1 MTDSDTEMG
10 FDPATLLQMDMEDA
24 GSECS
29 AGVNISGD
37 VDIGNESDS
46 ATSDHQT
53 PTKNDKEV
61 KLKSFEDE
69 KQYITLM
76 ELANGV
82 QREEMECRNT
92 HFNLIKSN
100 WRQIIARSYSHCTM
114 CDEHIP
120 IIVNKHHLFV
130 GHPILKTLVCKDCFK
145 FYGDGN
151 FDRGDDGVDL
161 YCRWCAE
168 GGTLFCC
175 SNCPNVFCK
184 KCVRQNLG
192 IAEMKKVND
201 ASSWSCYVCEPK
213 QLWGYRG
220 MFATIS
226 QLLTDF
232 RTGNV
237 LIPDSEKDTD
247 LAGCCTFSQDKKQL
261 VKSNKL
267 LNQYCPGVVIPQV
280 KIKMGPPPRVKSP
293 LVVIPNYSNQSRV
306 EEEEPGSQVSDF
318 FANGHF
324 LEAALTQS
332 QSPPLIPTPT
342 IAPTPQPR
350 IPMAP
355 GTYILVRQPSPRTQ
369 LIRPKNLS
377 MLQAA
382 PYKRAPYSPRQSI
395 PPGPRRHTP
404 NILRSQQRMPSL
416 QYNKPRAQTPGP
428 RSNVSYVVRAP
439 SLPAPAPHKP
449 NAIPS
454 PVVQSGAGKEIPTAD
469 WFNNVLD
476 QALLSADFYKDELA
490 ESVNLAKLHKM
501 KGLPYVSPG
510 SVAATPALVPL
521 ATPARVI
528 PASPVTTTPYSAMN
542 GNNKTATNSDV
553 VDLTGHALFK
563 QNHAITISPI
573 PTNKLLASPSSR
585 LSLPSTRIPLTPT
598 PTNRL
603 SIPAQSIPGQR
614 ISPGSR
620 RRRRKKLGS
629 DDSEDD
635 EDYLPNANPSVMKKR
650 RRTQAQTNGQT
661 PKLMVTNV
669 RSLNKETTSDTS
681 STLKTASSSSLDTYM
696 NQVSE
701 DVMARVMQ
709 LNSDTD
715 SEVEEVDPEPSRD
728 PLEDEDKDD
737 WITKN
742 PTTYEKYCLQ
752 YNLVKDWYIAV
763 KNIDPV
769 SEKT

>member
-1 MTDSDTEMG
+1 
-10 FDPATLLQMDMEDA
+10 
-24 GSECS
+24 
-29 AGVNISGD
+29 
-37 VDIGNESDS
+37 
-46 ATSDHQT
+46 
-53 PTKNDKEV
+53 
-61 KLKSFEDE
+61 
-69 KQYITLM
+69 
-76 ELANGV
+76 
-82 QREEMECRNT
+82 
-92 HFNLIKSN
+92 
-100 WRQIIARSYSHCTM
+100 M

-220 MFATIS
+220 MFSTIS

-267 LNQYCPGVVIPQV
+267 LNQYCPGVIIPQV

-449 NAIPS
+449 NAIAS

-476 QALLSADFYKDELA
+476 QALLSADFYKDELVRLKLNNVSLLLGNNIDRRTDPRVISTVRKLNWIMKSMLEQGLDIRRTVSRMYPKTDTQA

-553 VDLTGHALFK
+553 VDLVSDDEDDSTRKTGHAFFK
-563 QNHAITISPI
+563 QNHAITIH
-573 PTNKLLASPSSR
+573 THHC
-585 LSLPSTRIPLTPT
+585 
-598 PTNRL
+598 
-603 SIPAQSIPGQR
+603 Q
-614 ISPGSR
+614 
-620 RRRRKKLGS
+620 
-629 DDSEDD
+629 
-635 EDYLPNANPSVMKKR
+635 
-650 RRTQAQTNGQT
+650 QT
-661 PKLMVTNV
+661 PPICW
-669 RSLNKETTSDTS
+669 S
-681 STLKTASSSSLDTYM
+681 SHI
-696 NQVSE
+696 E
-701 DVMARVMQ
+701 
-709 LNSDTD
+709 
-715 SEVEEVDPEPSRD
+715 
-728 PLEDEDKDD
+728 
-737 WITKN
+737 
-742 PTTYEKYCLQ
+742 
-752 YNLVKDWYIAV
+752 
-763 KNIDPV
+763 NIGV
-769 SEKT
+769 